1 MKKTRTIATVIL
13 AAAMLPVCMT
23 SCSGTKNLIRP
34 QIDMPSQIVP
44 GESGADSLCAADMDW
59 WKFYTDST
67 LCYIISETLDHN
79 RDFMSAAARV
89 EELRQLYG
97 VDKLCYMPIVT
108 GVAGAT
114 RETNHYHDEKYS
126 LDVETDFKATL
137 NWEVDLWGGLS
148 AARRRS
154 AARFMASV
162 EDMRAMQITLVSQ
175 AATAYFNLVA
185 FENELNIVRRTLAT
199 REEAREKARLR
210 FEGGLT
216 SEIVYQQ
223 AQVEY
228 ATTAALIP
236 GLERRIDMAR
246 NAITLLM
253 GRFPSERLDGMTI
266 HYFEEEL
273 SLDMPVGLPSQL
285 LERRPDLRAAEQ
297 NLRAALEGCGVAY
310 SNQFP
315 KLRLAITG
323 GWEND
328 DFVNLFKSPFTYM
341 LGNITGTIFDFG
353 RNRRKYKA
361 SIAAYEQARFSYEKA
376 VMAAFTEV
384 ADAAVTYRS
393 SVATVDSR
401 RQLRDA
407 AYKYVT
413 LANKQYIGGT
423 INYIDVLDAH
433 RRYFDAQINYSN
445 AVRDRYLAIAALY
458 RALGGGWNGQHVVKE

>member
-1 MKKTRTIATVIL
+1 MKRLHKTASRILL
-13 AAAMLPVCMT
+13 AAVLPVCMAA
-23 SCSGTKNLIRP
+23 CSGTKNLTRP
-34 QIDMPSQIVP
+34 QIDMPVQTVP
-44 GESGADSLCAADMDW
+44 GMDVNDSLCVADMYW

-67 LCYIISETLDHN
+67 LCYIIRETLDHN

-97 VDKLCYMPIVT
+97 VDKLSYMPVVT
-108 GVAGAT
+108 GVAGAS
-114 RETNHYHDEKYS
+114 RETNDYHDEPHK

-148 AARRRS
+148 AARRHS
-154 AARFMASV
+154 AAQFMASV

-185 FENELNIVRRTLAT
+185 LENELNIVRRTLAT
-199 REEAREKARLR
+199 RDEAREKARLR

-236 GLERRIDMAR
+236 GLERRIEMAR

-253 GRFPSERLDGMTI
+253 GRFPADMPDGMTI
-266 HYFEEEL
+266 HYFEENL

-285 LERRPDLRAAEQ
+285 LERRPDLRSAEQ
-297 NLRAALEGCGVAY
+297 DLRAALEGCGVAY

-328 DFVNLFKSPFTYM
+328 DFANLFKSPFTYL

-361 SIAAYEQARFSYEKA
+361 SIAAYEQARFRYEQA

-393 SVATVDSR
+393 AKGTVDSR

-445 AVRDRYLAIAALY
+445 AVRDLYLAVASLY
-458 RALGGGWNGQHVVKE
+458 RTLGGGWRPNE

>member
-1 MKKTRTIATVIL
+1 M
-13 AAAMLPVCMT
+13 
-23 SCSGTKNLIRP
+23 
-34 QIDMPSQIVP
+34 
-44 GESGADSLCAADMDW
+44 
-59 WKFYTDST
+59 
-67 LCYIISETLDHN
+67 
-79 RDFMSAAARV
+79 
-89 EELRQLYG
+89 
-97 VDKLCYMPIVT
+97 
-108 GVAGAT
+108 
-114 RETNHYHDEKYS
+114 
-126 LDVETDFKATL
+126 
-137 NWEVDLWGGLS
+137 
-148 AARRRS
+148 
-154 AARFMASV
+154 
-162 EDMRAMQITLVSQ
+162 
-175 AATAYFNLVA
+175 
-185 FENELNIVRRTLAT
+185 
-199 REEAREKARLR
+199 
-210 FEGGLT
+210 
-216 SEIVYQQ
+216 YQQ

-236 GLERRIDMAR
+236 SLERRIEVAR

-253 GRFPSERLDGMTI
+253 GRFPADWLDGMDI
-266 HYFEEEL
+266 HYFDEDLVLE
-273 SLDMPVGLPSQL
+273 MPSGVPSAL

-297 NLRAALEGCGVAY
+297 RLRAALENCGVAY

-315 KLRLAITG
+315 KIRLSLTG

-328 DFVNLFKSPFTYM
+328 DFAHLFASPFTYL

-361 SIAAYEQARFSYEKA
+361 TIAAYEQARLSYEQA

-393 SVATVDSR
+393 AMSTVNSR

-458 RALGGGWNGQHVVKE
+458 RALGGGWNRESHR